1 MPCLYC
7 KPTFLYQQN
16 CGLGS
21 LQSAARDLDRSSQ
34 GHGFPCGSDG
44 KEYAC
49 SAGDLGL
56 VTGLGRSPGGG
67 HGDPLQYSCLEN
79 PHRQRCLVSYS
90 PWGHKESDR
99 SEQSEHSTVKGRAL
113 RVRCGGGLWDVFANA
128 NQEMASDRFKFRS
141 DVICLMDDP

>member
-1 MPCLYC
+1 MFAYWHFYYVKFDL
-7 KPTFLYQQN
+7 FLVKHYSVE
-16 CGLGS
+16 L
-21 LQSAARDLDRSSQ
+21 LFVEKEVI
-34 GHGFPCGSDG
+34 GFPCGSDG

-67 HGDPLQYSCLEN
+67 QGDPLQYSCLEN
-79 PHRQRCLVSYS
+79 PRRQRCLVSYS

-113 RVRCGGGLWDVFANA
+113 RVRCGGGLWDVFADA